1 MLNKN
6 EIDKM
11 KSVFSERF
19 GEGGTLY
26 FAPSRINIIGEHID
40 YNGGKVMPA
49 AIEIGTYAIAKP
61 NNLNELRLVSLNVEG
76 TGNISLDEMDYEESR
91 SWMNYVVGM
100 TKFIGEAG
108 YVIGGYDMV
117 VYGNIPNGAGLS
129 SSASLEMLVGE
140 IINKLF
146 NDGTISPVELVK
158 LGVKTENDYIG
169 VNSGIMDQFAIRMGK
184 ADHAILLDTN
194 TLEYEYIPS
203 ELKDHIF
210 VIMNTNKRRELKD
223 SKYNER
229 RAECEEGL
237 AILQKSVDI
246 DVLCDIRADEDT
258 EALLETIEDEVIR
271 NRVRH
276 VITENERVYEM
287 IEAMKS
293 GDTSLMGDILNRS
306 HDSLKNLYEVS
317 GFELDSIV
325 SAAQESKYT
334 LGARMT
340 GAGFGGCAIAL
351 VEKEN
356 VNEFIE
362 EVSNRYRELTGIEG
376 ELFLSGIDDGPRVLG
391 EEF

>member
-1 MLNKN
+1 
-6 EIDKM
+6 
-11 KSVFSERF
+11 
-19 GEGGTLY
+19 
-26 FAPSRINIIGEHID
+26 
-40 YNGGKVMPA
+40 
-49 AIEIGTYAIAKP
+49 
-61 NNLNELRLVSLNVEG
+61 
-76 TGNISLDEMDYEESR
+76 
-91 SWMNYVVGM
+91 
-100 TKFIGEAG
+100 
-108 YVIGGYDMV
+108 MV
-117 VYGNIPNGAGLS
+117 QGFHL
-129 SSASLEMLVGE
+129 LHLL
-140 IINKLF
+140 KC
-146 NDGTISPVELVK
+146 
-158 LGVKTENDYIG
+158 KTENDYIG

-184 ADHAILLDTN
+184 ADHTILLDTN

-203 ELKDHIF
+203 ELKDHTF

-246 DVLCDIRADEDT
+246 DVLCDIRADENT
-258 EALLETIEDEVIR
+258 EALLETIGDEVIR

-276 VITENERVYEM
+276 VIFENERVYEM